1 MNQQQ
6 NVMNLKRTSFHL
18 LSTSLLVLAL
28 WSTAFSQTE
37 KKVAH
42 GILIDNS
49 GSLRSQF
56 PVVINV
62 GKGIVEK
69 TYQRGPISL
78 FRFQPPPELRRPL
91 VAVLS
96 IEWSQD
102 RNLIDRNLENAF
114 VVGGQT
120 ALSDGIDVIASH
132 LNEKVGADKDAY
144 TEKMIFLITDG
155 EERSSKIS
163 EKDLIKTLKA
173 SGIKVYAVGLVQE
186 LDNEGGLI
194 RKPKKEQA
202 IDFLKRITKETG
214 GRAVFPKSKKVDVN
228 AVMNE
233 LFAK

>member
-1 MNQQQ
+1 MDF
-6 NVMNLKRTSFHL
+6 KRTTLH
-18 LSTSLLVLAL
+18 VLATVL
-28 WSTAFSQTE
+28 FAFALATTGFSQTE

-56 PVVINV
+56 PVVIQL

-78 FRFQPPPELRRPL
+78 FPFHPPPEYRRPL
-91 VAVLS
+91 VALLG
-96 IEWSQD
+96 IDWSQD
-102 RNLIDRNLENAF
+102 KNLIDRYLENTF

-120 ALSDGIDVIASH
+120 ALSDGINTIASH
-132 LNEKVGADKDAY
+132 LNEKVAADKDAY
-144 TEKMIFLITDG
+144 AEKIIFLITDG

-186 LDNEGGLI
+186 LDDEGGLV

-202 IDFLKRITKETG
+202 ITYLKRLAKETG
-214 GRAVFPKSKKVDVN
+214 GRAVIPKSKKIDVD
-228 AVMNE
+228 AVLEE
-233 LFAK
+233 LFGK